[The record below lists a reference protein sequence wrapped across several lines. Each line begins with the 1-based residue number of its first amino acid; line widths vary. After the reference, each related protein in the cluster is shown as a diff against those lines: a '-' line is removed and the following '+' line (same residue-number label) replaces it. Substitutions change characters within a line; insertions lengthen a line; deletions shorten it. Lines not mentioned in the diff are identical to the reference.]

1 LKEKQSNNDNYIE
14 WSKMSL
20 TIKSNIPDDTEV
32 NQLHDVGRQITKY
45 IYSNAHTNKIVV
57 VLPTTKTKLICYSDI
72 CNVIKLRGYIQ
83 TIIMRANKH
92 KIDISI
98 K

>member
-1 LKEKQSNNDNYIE
+1 
-14 WSKMSL
+14 MSL
-20 TIKSNIPDDTEV
+20 TIKSNIPHDTEV

-45 IYSNAHTNKIVV
+45 IYSKAHTNKIIV
-57 VLPTTKTKLICYSDI
+57 VLPTTNTKLVYYSDI
-72 CNVIKLRGYIQ
+72 CRVIQLRGYIQ

-98 K
+98 NKMT